1 VDQLLST
8 KRENEDLITNISK

>member
-1 VDQLLST
+1 VDQLLTT